1 MIIIND
7 IILTPD
13 DSEDRVFEIAKRRLH
28 GEIPESL
35 KIRKKAVDTR
45 RSVRLVYSVS
55 AHFSEALE
63 KRLAGR
69 DKKLVYRQETEKT
82 EIPICFEM
90 KNPPVVVGFGP
101 GGMFCALT
109 LARAGLKPMV
119 IERGSCIEKR
129 QLLVEKFWAGGV
141 LSQTNV
147 QFGEGGAGTF
157 SDGKLTTGINSSLCD
172 NVLNDFV
179 KFGADDAILTA
190 AKPHIGTDVLRGIVK
205 NIRREIERLGGKV
218 LFDTKLTGLDIKNNR
233 ITGVRT
239 TAGELPCDTLVLA
252 LGHSAR
258 DTQEML
264 LKNGFEMEK
273 KPFSVG
279 VRLEQKQE
287 TVDVAM
293 YGEYAGHPALPPAE
307 YKLSHR
313 EGQRGVYSFCMCPGG
328 YVVASASEEGGV
340 VTNGMSLH
348 GRDGENANAA
358 IAVSVLPDDLEN
370 DVLSGARF
378 QRMLE
383 QKAFELGGSNYFAP
397 CQKTTDFVEG
407 RKGDLNSSVVPT
419 YRPGVRAADLN
430 DALPKFVCDML
441 KSGFAV
447 FDKGRNGFNSMG
459 GVLTGVETRTS
470 SPVRILR
477 DDSLQA
483 ASCRGVY
490 PCGEGAGYAGG
501 IMSAACDGMKIA
513 MKIIEQTVS

>member
-13 DSEDRVFEIAKRRLH
+13 ENEDRVFEIAKSRLR
-28 GEIPESL
+28 GEKPESL

-45 RSVRLVYSVS
+45 RSVRLLYSVS
-55 AHFSEALE
+55 AHFDKSAE
-63 KRLAGR
+63 KRLANR
-69 DKKLVYRQETEKT
+69 DKKLIYRQETDKI
-82 EIPICFEM
+82 EIPVCSESAV
-90 KNPPVVVGFGP
+90 PPVVVGFGP

-109 LARAGLKPMV
+109 LARAGLKPIV
-119 IERGSCIEKR
+119 IERGSSIEKR
-129 QLLVEKFWAGGV
+129 ELLVEKFWAGGV
-141 LSQTNV
+141 LAETNV

-157 SDGKLTTGINSSLCD
+157 SDGKLTTGINSPLCD
-172 NVLNDFV
+172 SVLRDFV
-179 KFGADDAILTA
+179 KFGADRGILTA

-205 NIRREIERLGGKV
+205 NIRCEIERLGGKV
-218 LFDTKLTGLDIKNNR
+218 LFDTKLTGLDIKNDR
-233 ITGVRT
+233 IAGIKTTG
-239 TAGELPCDTLVLA
+239 GELPCDTLILA

-264 LKNGFEMEK
+264 LKSGFEMEK

-287 TVDVAM
+287 TVDKAM
-293 YGEYAGHPALPPAE
+293 YGEFAGHPALPPAE

-313 EGQRGVYSFCMCPGG
+313 EGERGVYSFCMCPGG

-358 IAVSVLPDDLEN
+358 IAVSVLPGDLES

-383 QKAFELGGSNYFAP
+383 TKAYKLGGGNYFAP
-397 CQKTTDFVEG
+397 CQKTADFIEG
-407 RKGDLNSSVVPT
+407 RKSDLNSAVEPT

-441 KSGFAV
+441 KTGFAV
-447 FDKGRNGFNSMG
+447 FDKGRHGFDLIG
-459 GVLTGVETRTS
+459 GILTGVETRTS

-477 DDSLQA
+477 DEHLQA
-483 ASCRGVY
+483 PSCRGVY

-513 MKIIEQTVS
+513 FEIMGMFT